1 MDTSLALENQI
12 TNAVLS
18 NMTLEAA
25 EAYRFLVVEDD
36 MGQWA
41 LWENIILSTFP
52 NAKIDFET
60 SEAGAE
66 ALLRH
71 SFHTEKPY
79 DLVISDVFLDGED
92 TGIDLWE
99 RYGEVSDHF
108 IFVSSMSL
116 SNFDALVHS
125 ARNTTDNLPFYMQK
139 PLQVQNCKEVI
150 QALL

>member
-12 TNAVLS
+12 TSAVLS
-18 NMTLEAA
+18 NMMLDTEP
-25 EAYRFLVVEDD
+25 YRFLIVEDD
-36 MGQWA
+36 MGQWP
-41 LWENIILSTFP
+41 LWETIIRSSFP
-52 NAKIDFET
+52 NAHIDWET

-92 TGIDLWE
+92 TGIDLWS

-108 IFVSSMSL
+108 VFVSSMSL

-125 ARNTTDNLPFYMQK
+125 ARNTTDNLPFYLQK
-139 PLQVQNCKEVI
+139 PLQVHKCKEVI

>member
-12 TNAVLS
+12 TGAVLS
-18 NMTLEAA
+18 NMMLDTEP
-25 EAYRFLVVEDD
+25 YRFLVVEDD
-36 MGQWA
+36 MGQWP
-41 LWENIILSTFP
+41 LWENIIRSAFP
-52 NAKIDFET
+52 NAHIDWET

-71 SFHTEKPY
+71 SFHIENPY

-92 TGIDLWE
+92 TGIDLWS
-99 RYGEVSDHF
+99 RYGEASDHF
-108 IFVSSMSL
+108 VFVSSMSF

-125 ARNTTDNLPFYMQK
+125 ARNTTDQLPFYLQK
-139 PLQVQNCKEVI
+139 PLQVQKCKEVI